1 MSPAIAGNPLS
12 EKPLATGIPELLGN
26 HSKTHFRLPAVL
38 LTLGSEDTS
47 QPSETGMAVTVF
59 SFTNAVFTCG
69 DVENLTSGKAVSKVP
84 ETMIDSA
91 LETALNTEQ
100 NISNEILLILVMG
113 SSVRSYAIVAPTVS
127 YEESVF
133 TELREVFFLKFRK
146 TRLPSGKSYFWDRAL
161 AFRRMH
167 VSIVSDGRP
176 GFLD

>member
-1 MSPAIAGNPLS
+1 MS

-38 LTLGSEDTS
+38 LTLGSEDIS
-47 QPSETGMAVTVF
+47 HPSETGMAVTVF

-91 LETALNTEQ
+91 LDKALNTEQ

-113 SSVRSYAIVAPTVS
+113 SSARSYAIVAPTVS
-127 YEESVF
+127 YEASVI
-133 TELREVFFLKFRK
+133 TELSDVILFNFRK
-146 TRLPSGKSYFWDRAL
+146 MRLYKVKVTFAIERL
-161 AFRRMH
+161 H
-167 VSIVSDGRP
+167 
-176 GFLD
+176 